1 MLLQREILQLR
12 NQALSLNHS
21 NLTLKHSLYQL
32 EQQNISLNNNK
43 HQLDQ
48 TLESIIIQL
57 QSLQPACTPAS
68 PLPPI
73 QSPTVALART
83 KPQPRLSSILQGQI
97 NNLSF
102 ISEGLSTDHEESI
115 SETIPHQPLASTSR
129 LPSLSPQSL
138 ETTLKPIPSPPIATL
153 STMRRGLNHSE
164 TGREGERKRTA
175 RRASGIIKTSYE
187 QVPPPL
193 PAQTNQEESREETE
207 NVSPNKELM
216 IPKNAISVLPTLSEE
231 EENRVVEVV
240 VTGVKGAI
248 GTGAERAVKGGR
260 KSLVNSMQSRTSLP
274 TSSTTLFPL
283 STARQLEPPRKTRT
297 VEEEDGDNVLGET
310 QTKVLVR
317 GKKRELWIKKRIL
330 FDTSS
335 EEDEGEEMQAPLL
348 VQGEGEVEKEMRER
362 EREKEREK
370 EVRPRRISTI
380 SRRGREILL
389 PLSQQEE
396 QREMEME
403 IQLQEESMTEHDPES
418 SRPLPPPPPPA
429 SARRV
434 STSTPSSL
442 VTNSSTARRRGT
454 RQLDARNLL
463 PIILPTP
470 LSPTSHST
478 PSTSQRTSP
487 PPSKCTKPSPRS

>member
-48 TLESIIIQL
+48 TLESIITQL

-68 PLPPI
+68 PPPPT

-102 ISEGLSTDHEESI
+102 ISEGPSTDHEESNSNPI
-115 SETIPHQPLASTSR
+115 HDQPLASTSR

-187 QVPPPL
+187 QIPPPL
-193 PAQTNQEESREETE
+193 PTQTNQEESREEAE
-207 NVSPNKELM
+207 NISPNEELM
-216 IPKNAISVLPTLSEE
+216 IPKNVISVLPTLSEE

-240 VTGVKGAI
+240 VNGVKGAI

-274 TSSTTLFPL
+274 TSSTTSFPL
-283 STARQLEPPRKTRT
+283 STARQLEPPRKART
-297 VEEEDGDNVLGET
+297 VEEEVDHNVLGET

-335 EEDEGEEMQAPLL
+335 EEDEGEEIQAPLL
-348 VQGEGEVEKEMRER
+348 VQGEMEVEVEKEMR
-362 EREKEREK
+362 EREK

-380 SRRGREILL
+380 SRRGRDILL

-396 QREMEME
+396 EREMEME
-403 IQLQEESMTEHDPES
+403 IQIQEESVTDHDPES

-429 SARRV
+429 PARRV

-442 VTNSSTARRRGT
+442 VINSSTARRRGT

-478 PSTSQRTSP
+478 PSTSQRTSSP
-487 PPSKCTKPSPRS
+487 HSKCTKPSPRS